1 MKRTLYLLL
10 LLAFVLGASLSGY
23 GQAVMSSSGDN
34 ASDPGQVSAPIYF
47 RLGKST
53 IDPTFM
59 GNREHMYRF
68 VKTLREILSNPD
80 YVVNK
85 VRVVG
90 MASPDGS
97 RERNEELAGARAQSL
112 ADFLI
117 RETGITED
125 KIEVVNGGE
134 NWDGLFAMIEA
145 SKEIP
150 DKARMLE
157 FRELYGGD
165 RDKLK
170 RNMQYYNGARAWT
183 YMYKHFFPILRTGAG
198 GTDGDQRLSSLSIT
212 NWQRVRDVIRNSD
225 IDEGTKRQMLAVISQ
240 AEVENKTDAGSV
252 MMQLRALCPDE
263 SGYSRFQH
271 QVVESLLG
279 ESNAVSK
286 DNWALLREHIVS
298 SDIEGKEDIVHIIDS
313 VPATRGRERQ
323 LRALNGGES
332 YRRIE
337 LLYPE
342 LLTDLSPVEVQKTP
356 AGIQPSD
363 DGSATVTTTVSTEN
377 WRMLRGMI
385 AASDMPDKGKVL
397 EIIDTE
403 SDPAE
408 RERKLRELNGDQT
421 YRELAGRVLPALL
434 AGSGVSPR
442 QQQTNRALLRER
454 IAASNIA
461 GKQQA
466 LEIVDREINPA
477 ECERQLRTLDG
488 GRTYREIVKSV
499 VPELLVSDRHMAVA
513 PAGTATVSTENWR
526 MLRGMIAESDMPD
539 KDRVLGIIDGE
550 IDPAERERKL
560 RELNDGYTDRYIK
573 EVFFPELLYGI
584 SPAAKENWA
593 LLEKSVVESDL
604 ANKDKVLKIMKDT
617 PAGAE
622 REAALRRIDDGKTWE
637 AISRQSF
644 TDLLHNT
651 EQVESSGTGMS
662 FTFEASPAAKA
673 RAEELKRQEEAKRRA
688 EEEAL
693 QAELRRQEEERKAE
707 ERRRLEEQR
716 RIKEEKARE
725 AARLAAVER
734 RRMEPLVALKTDFV
748 LWGSLMPGF
757 EMGSFTPNLSAEAF
771 FARRWSVQLG
781 GAYSN
786 WDALGGDYGL
796 YAVTAVDLEPRWWLN
811 DDGLFRGF
819 FAGVFG
825 TYGDFDLRKKDGLSG
840 TTGTYFMG
848 GVTGGWSQVLGRHL
862 FLETALRLGFRSANC
877 DNYTIVKGYWE
888 NYYWDS
894 SENRGK
900 FAPQVRLQL
909 VYRFGKSGK

>member
-1 MKRTLYLLL
+1 MKRALYLL

-23 GQAVMSSSGDN
+23 GQGTVSSTDN
-34 ASDPGQVSAPIYF
+34 ASEPGQVSAPIYF
-47 RLGKST
+47 QIGKSM
-53 IDPTFM
+53 IDPAFM
-59 GNREHMYRF
+59 GNHENMDRF
-68 VKTLREILSNPD
+68 VKSLREILSNPD
-80 YVVNK
+80 YVVNT

-97 RERNEELAGARAQSL
+97 RERNLELAGARARSL

-170 RNMQYYNGARAWT
+170 HNMQYYNSSRAWI
-183 YMYKHFFPILRTGAG
+183 YMYNHFFPILRTGAG

-271 QVVESLLG
+271 QVVESLLA

-377 WRMLRGMI
+377 WRILRGMI

-397 EIIDTE
+397 EIIDT
-403 SDPAE
+403 
-408 RERKLRELNGDQT
+408 
-421 YRELAGRVLPALL
+421 
-434 AGSGVSPR
+434 
-442 QQQTNRALLRER
+442 
-454 IAASNIA
+454 
-461 GKQQA
+461 
-466 LEIVDREINPA
+466 
-477 ECERQLRTLDG
+477 
-488 GRTYREIVKSV
+488 
-499 VPELLVSDRHMAVA
+499 
-513 PAGTATVSTENWR
+513 
-526 MLRGMIAESDMPD
+526 
-539 KDRVLGIIDGE
+539 E

-573 EVFFPELLYGI
+573 EVFSPELLYGI

-644 TDLLHNT
+644 TDLLQNT
-651 EQVESSGTGMS
+651 SRVESSGTGMS
-662 FTFEASPAAKA
+662 FTFEASPAAKEH
-673 RAEELKRQEEAKRRA
+673 AE
-688 EEEAL
+688 
-693 QAELRRQEEERKAE
+693 ELRRQEEETRLAEQRRLEEERVAE
-707 ERRRLEEQR
+707 ERRREEERR
-716 RIKEEKARE
+716 RIEEEKARE
-725 AARLAAVER
+725 AARLAAVEHR
-734 RRMEPLVALKTDFV
+734 KLKALAALKTDFV

-757 EMGSFTPNLSAEAF
+757 EMGSFMPNLSAEVY

-781 GAYSN
+781 GAYNN
-786 WDALGGDYGL
+786 WDALTGDRGL
-796 YAVTAVDLEPRWWLN
+796 YAVTAVDLEPRLWLKGN
-811 DDGLFRGF
+811 GLYRGLYF
-819 FAGVFG
+819 GVFG
-825 TYGDFDLRKKDGLSG
+825 SYGDFDLQQKDGLSG
-840 TTGTYFMG
+840 KTGTYFMG
-848 GVTGGWSQVLGRHL
+848 GVTGGWCQVLGRHL
-862 FLETALRLGFRSANC
+862 YLEAALRLGFRSAKG
-877 DNYTIVKGYWE
+877 DNYTVLNGH
-888 NYYWDS
+888 YYLDG
-894 SENRGK
+894 SESRGK